1 MENNIVLINQIVS
14 ENVLK
19 GTLSGVRKG
28 IARTYQK
35 VTLKPITLKGALCYH
50 ISYYEEPKVKHENIP
65 ADTLSAWLEDHIG
78 HYFKQAVLYTEKQ
91 DYQLLISKKGKVTV
105 IKHPPSMAAEEI
117 ALTHNRKKQY
127 ILEEGRPIDFLVK
140 LGVMDE
146 NGRVFKKK
154 YDKFRQLNKYLEF
167 VDDAMHAF
175 SNDGNDGERPL
186 TIIDFGCGKAY
197 LTFALYYYLV
207 KRCDKH
213 VKIIGLDLKED
224 VILFCNEIAEVLGYV
239 GLRFEKGDIKD
250 FQYQDAVDMVVSL
263 HACDTATDAA
273 IGKAVSWGAK
283 VIFAVPCCQHELF
296 NQIQNNDQR
305 ALLAHGVIK
314 DKLITL
320 ITDTLRAQALEV
332 VGYDVQMLEFIDL
345 SHTPKNILIR
355 AYAKEKCQEDIKEAV
370 SAYLNLKQFW
380 HVAPSIEKMLG
391 KRLMMPLE
399 KYI

>member
-1 MENNIVLINQIVS
+1 MENNITLINQIVS

-19 GTLSGVRKG
+19 GVLSGVRKG
-28 IARTYQK
+28 VQRTYQK
-35 VTLKPITLKGALCYH
+35 ATLKPIVLKDASYYH
-50 ISYYEEPKVKHENIP
+50 ISYYEDTKVKHENIP
-65 ADTLSAWLEDHIG
+65 ADTITAWLEDHIA
-78 HYFKQAVLYTEKQ
+78 HYFKQVILYTEKQ

-105 IKHPPSMAAEEI
+105 IKHPPSVAAEKI
-117 ALTHNRKKQY
+117 SLTHNRKKQY
-127 ILEEGRPIDFLVK
+127 LLEEGTRIDFLIK

-146 NGRVFKKK
+146 SGRVYKKK

-167 VDDAMHAF
+167 VDDAMHML
-175 SNDGNDGERPL
+175 SNKGDTAEMPL

-207 KRCDKH
+207 KCHGKH

-224 VILFCNEIAEVLGYV
+224 VILFCNDIALALGYE
-239 GLRFEKGDIKD
+239 GLQFEKGDIKD
-250 FQYQDAVDMVVSL
+250 FQYQDNVDMVVSL

-273 IGKAVSWGAK
+273 IGKAVGWGAK

-296 NQIQNNDQR
+296 NQIQNHDQR

-314 DKLITL
+314 DKLVTL
-320 ITDTLRAQALEV
+320 ITDSLRAQALEI

-355 AYAKEKCQEDIKEAV
+355 AYANEKGDEEVKEAV
-370 SAYLNLKQFW
+370 SAYCHLKDFW
-380 HVAPSIEKMLG
+380 HVAPSIEKTLG
-391 KRLMMPLE
+391 KKLTNHLE

>member
-1 MENNIVLINQIVS
+1 MENNRSIIEQIVS

-19 GTLSGVRKG
+19 GVLSGVRKG
-28 IARTYQK
+28 IVRTYQK
-35 VTLKPITLKGALCYH
+35 VTLKPITLKGALYYH
-50 ISYYEEPKVKHENIP
+50 ISYYEDPKVKHENIP
-65 ADTLSAWLEDHIG
+65 AEALLAWLEDHIG

-91 DYQLLISKKGKVTV
+91 DYQLLISKKGKITV
-105 IKHPPSMAAEEI
+105 IKHPASLVAEDI

-127 ILEEGRPIDFLVK
+127 ILEEGTPIDFLVK

-167 VDDAMHAF
+167 VDDAMASF
-175 SNDGNDGERPL
+175 SNDGNTEERPL

-207 KRCDKH
+207 KNCGKH

-224 VILFCNEIAEVLGYV
+224 VILFCNEIAEALGYV

-250 FQYQDAVDMVVSL
+250 FKYQDEVDMVVSL

-273 IGKAVSWGAK
+273 IGKAVGWGAK

-296 NQIQNNDQR
+296 HQIQNKDQR

-320 ITDTLRAQALEV
+320 ITDTLRAQALEI

-355 AYAKEKCQEDIKEAV
+355 AYAKEKRMEEVKEAV
-370 SAYLNLKQFW
+370 SAYHSLKHFW
-380 HVAPSIEKMLG
+380 HVAPSIEKTLG
-391 KRLMMPLE
+391 EKLRIPLE
-399 KYI
+399 RYI